1 MFKDKV
7 KELITKTNIPN
18 KKKIE
23 NLIVFLVL
31 LVITIVAINVIWKD
45 DSKKEEANFQ
55 QSEHTQLAD
64 ISINNTSETSTSEK
78 DLEVKLE
85 NILSKIYGVGKVSV
99 LITYNESSQVVAM
112 YNENLTE
119 SVTEETDTNGGKRTI
134 QETDS
139 KKDVVYEESSGTKIP
154 ITQKV
159 VMPKIEGAIIIA
171 EGANDATIKTNI
183 TQAVEAV
190 TGLATYKIQVFE
202 MKKS

>member
-1 MFKDKV
+1 MLKEKI
-7 KELITKTNIPN
+7 KELITKKDIPN

-23 NLIVFLVL
+23 NLVVFLIL

-45 DSKKEEANFQ
+45 NSKENSNLQ
-55 QSEHTQLAD
+55 QSEYKQLAN
-64 ISINNTSETSTSEK
+64 IPINNTTETSTSEK
-78 DLEVKLE
+78 DLEEKLE

-99 LITYNESSQVVAM
+99 LITYNESSQIVAM

-119 SVTEETDTNGGKRTI
+119 SVTEETDNNGGKRTI

-139 KKDVVYEESSGTKIP
+139 KKDVVYEENSGTKVP

-159 VMPKIEGAIIIA
+159 VMPKIEGAIVIA
-171 EGANDATIKTNI
+171 EGANDAIIKTNI

-202 MKKS
+202 MEKI

>member
-1 MFKDKV
+1 MLKEKI
-7 KELITKTNIPN
+7 KELITKKDIPN

-23 NLIVFLVL
+23 NLVVFLIL

-45 DSKKEEANFQ
+45 NSKENSNLQ
-55 QSEHTQLAD
+55 QSEYKQLANMP
-64 ISINNTSETSTSEK
+64 INNTTETSTSEK
-78 DLEVKLE
+78 DLEEKLE

-99 LITYNESSQVVAM
+99 LITYNESSQIVAM

-119 SVTEETDTNGGKRTI
+119 SVTEETDNNGGKRTI

-139 KKDVVYEESSGTKIP
+139 KKDVVYEENSGTKVP

-159 VMPKIEGAIIIA
+159 VMPKIEGAIVIA
-171 EGANDATIKTNI
+171 EGANDAIIKTNI

-202 MKKS
+202 MEKI